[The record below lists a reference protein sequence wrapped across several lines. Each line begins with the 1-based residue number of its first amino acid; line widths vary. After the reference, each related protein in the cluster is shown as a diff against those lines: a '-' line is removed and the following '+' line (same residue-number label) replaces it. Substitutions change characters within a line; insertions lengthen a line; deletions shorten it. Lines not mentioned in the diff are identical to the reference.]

1 MEVTFFVALDKVAE
15 KETDNYYIP
24 TYSFTI
30 NFLKAISFLIFQK
43 FIMTS
48 TNNQSNSLKKVPV
61 NSETLKAG
69 DITKPPV
76 QDLFVTK
83 KMKLF

>member
-30 NFLKAISFLIFQK
+30 NFLKAISFLMFQK

-61 NSETLKAG
+61 NSETLKAV

-83 KMKLF
+83 KK